1 MNIHEF
7 VKQSAQQG
15 VIRYFNGSFEQRVF
29 NTVNSFQQ
37 CDIEPLLIWWA
48 LSSDFK
54 CLLYTCLHDSRKIQP
69 TYEPDIVLSSNTIDG
84 VLDVQK
90 TINHQILTLNPTEFY
105 VEELNHSWESQPNVI
120 IHKILSIGYQV
131 LSEYLHHK
139 KNKSSSL
146 IEERSHLIIQ
156 VLHTFPFNE
165 FKTRAYPL
173 KISVAEKRLLSK
185 NKNIVYRQAYKNL
198 LMLEGILNLDFH
210 QIQQLFLKDLL
221 PNLEPWRLLEISVI
235 FQLTSAISQYTGE
248 TAQFRLSLLGESSEP
263 IVKIGQVEIFWQQII
278 RRRPYNKRGQE
289 AQTIDN
295 LCHYLG
301 VAGRDFRTDIL
312 IKVNNKIQSIIEC
325 KWFENPNF
333 ENIILRQACEQ
344 VVPYAYDICHNQGG
358 DVNFLLSKSLIVLS
372 FRDKTPLCLDS
383 PNINCIGLSDF
394 CEENYL
400 KFIQHLGLGFQA

>member
-1 MNIHEF
+1 MTIHEL
-7 VKQSAQQG
+7 VKQFAQQG
-15 VIRYFNGSFEQRVF
+15 IIRYFNGNFEQTVF
-29 NTVNSFQQ
+29 NTINSFQQ
-37 CDIEPLLIWWA
+37 SDIEPLLIWWA

-54 CLLYTCLHDSRKIQP
+54 SFLYTCLHDSRKIQP
-69 TYEPDIVLSSNTIDG
+69 TYEPDIVLSSNAIDG
-84 VLDVQK
+84 VLHVQK
-90 TINHQILTLNPTEFY
+90 SINHQILTFNPTEFY
-105 VEELNHSWESQPNVI
+105 VEELNHSWESQQNLI

-139 KNKSSSL
+139 KSKSWSL
-146 IEERSHLIIQ
+146 IEEQSHLIAQ
-156 VLHTFPFNE
+156 ALHTFPLNE
-165 FKTRAYPL
+165 IKAKTYPL
-173 KISVAEKRLLSK
+173 KIFIAEKRLLSK

-198 LMLEGILNLDFH
+198 LMLEGILDLDFH
-210 QIQQLFLKDLL
+210 QIQQLFLRELL
-221 PNLEPWRLLEISVI
+221 PNLESWRLLEIAVI
-235 FQLTSAISQYTGE
+235 FQLTTAISQYTGK
-248 TAQFRLSLLGESSEP
+248 TAQFRLSLLGDSSEP

-301 VAGRDFRTDIL
+301 VVGSDFRTDIL

-325 KWFENPNF
+325 KWFENPNY
-333 ENIILRQACEQ
+333 ENAILRQACEQ

-358 DVNFLLSKSLIVLS
+358 DVNSLLSKSLIVLS
-372 FRDKTPLCLDS
+372 FRNKTPLYLDS

-400 KFIQHLGLGFQA
+400 KFIQHLGL